1 MKTRQ
6 ITIQATEHGSA
17 AEALRYLNTSG
28 DQRAIMIGADGGR
41 SLKYLTLTQ
50 AEAERIE
57 AAGIE
62 FAYLSY
68 HKPTGRIMTI
78 PVND

>member
-6 ITIQATEHGSA
+6 ITIQATEHRSA
-17 AEALRYLNTSG
+17 AEALQYLDASG
-28 DQRAIMIGADGGR
+28 DERAIMIGADGGR
-41 SLKYLTLTQ
+41 SVKYLTLTR
-50 AEAERIE
+50 AEAEQLE
-57 AAGIE
+57 MAGIE

-68 HKPTGRIMTI
+68 HEPTGRIMTI

>member
-1 MKTRQ
+1 MKIRQ
-6 ITIQATEHGSA
+6 ITIQATEHRSA

-41 SLKYLTLTQ
+41 TVKYLTL
-50 AEAERIE
+50 ARADAERLE

-62 FAYLSY
+62 FGYLSY

-78 PVND
+78 PVGD